1 MHWTVI
7 LFLISLIINGII
19 AYILHNSHFNKHYGD
34 EPFKLP
40 LIIWI
45 IVGIVTI
52 IPVLN
57 VTATVFFIFLTIR
70 AYSNADIITN
80 DDFWLTKE
88 Y

>member
-7 LFLISLIINGII
+7 LFLISLIINGFI
-19 AYILHNSHFNKHYGD
+19 AYILHNSHFNNCEN

-45 IVGIVTI
+45 LAGIVTI
-52 IPVLN
+52 IPILN
-57 VTATVFFIFLTIR
+57 IIATVFFIFLTIQ

>member
-1 MHWTVI
+1 MHWIVI

-19 AYILHNSHFNKHYGD
+19 AYILHNSHYDKKYGGD
-34 EPFKLP
+34 PFKLP

-45 IVGIVTI
+45 VAGIVTI

-57 VTATVFFIFLTIR
+57 ILVTIFFIFLTIQ
-70 AYSNADIITN
+70 AYSNMDVVTN
-80 DDFWLTKE
+80 DGFWLTKE

>member
-19 AYILHNSHFNKHYGD
+19 AYILHNSHFGD

-45 IVGIVTI
+45 VAGIVTI

-57 VTATVFFIFLTIR
+57 IIATVFFIFLTIQ

>member
-19 AYILHNSHFNKHYGD
+19 AYLLHNSHNGYVEG
-34 EPFKLP
+34 EPFKIP
-40 LIIWI
+40 LILWI
-45 IVGIVTI
+45 LIGISTI

-57 VTATVFFIFLTIR
+57 TIASIVYIVFTIR
-70 AYSNADIITN
+70 AYADGDVEVN
-80 DDFWLTKE
+80 DNFWLTKE

>member
-7 LFLISLIINGII
+7 LFLISLIINEII
-19 AYILHNSHFNKHYGD
+19 AYIFHNSHYDKRYGD

-45 IVGIVTI
+45 LVGIVTI

-57 VTATVFFIFLTIR
+57 ITATVFFIFLTIQ

>member
-19 AYILHNSHFNKHYGD
+19 AYLLHNSHNGYEEGD
-34 EPFKLP
+34 FFKMP
-40 LIIWI
+40 LILWI
-45 IVGIVTI
+45 LIGISTI

-57 VTATVFFIFLTIR
+57 TIASIFYIVFTIR
-70 AYSNADIITN
+70 AYADGDVELN
-80 DDFWLTKE
+80 DNFWLTKE

>member
-7 LFLISLIINGII
+7 IFLVSLCINGIV
-19 AYILHNSHFNKHYGD
+19 AYIFRNSHYGFGD
-34 EPFKLP
+34 KKPFKMP

-45 IVGIVTI
+45 VFGILTI
-52 IPVLN
+52 IPIINIAISLIVI
-57 VTATVFFIFLTIR
+57 VFAFNMYCSGELE
-70 AYSNADIITN
+70 TN

>member
-19 AYILHNSHFNKHYGD
+19 AYLLHNSHNGYREG
-34 EPFKLP
+34 EPFKMP
-40 LIIWI
+40 LILWI
-45 IVGIVTI
+45 SIGISTI

-57 VTATVFFIFLTIR
+57 TIASIFYIVFTIR
-70 AYSNADIITN
+70 AYADGDVEVN
-80 DDFWLTKE
+80 DNFWLTKE

>member
-19 AYILHNSHFNKHYGD
+19 AYLLHNSHNGYGKGG
-34 EPFKLP
+34 PFKMP
-40 LIIWI
+40 LIFWI
-45 IVGIVTI
+45 LIGISTI

-57 VTATVFFIFLTIR
+57 TIASIFYIVFTIR
-70 AYSNADIITN
+70 AYADGDVEVN
-80 DDFWLTKE
+80 DNFWLTKE

>member
-19 AYILHNSHFNKHYGD
+19 AYILHNSHYDKRHGGD
-34 EPFKLP
+34 PFKLP

-45 IVGIVTI
+45 VVGIVTI

-57 VTATVFFIFLTIR
+57 IIATIFFIFLTIQV
-70 AYSNADIITN
+70 YSNMDVITN
-80 DDFWLTKE
+80 DDFWFTKE

>member
-19 AYILHNSHFNKHYGD
+19 AYLLHNSHSGYGKG
-34 EPFKLP
+34 ESFKMP
-40 LIIWI
+40 LILWI
-45 IVGIVTI
+45 LISISTI

-57 VTATVFFIFLTIR
+57 IIASIFYIVFTIR
-70 AYSNADIITN
+70 AYADGDVEVN
-80 DDFWLTKE
+80 DSFWLAKE